1 MSSVA
6 PLRPGPADPDAA
18 ARIRERILDAATEC
32 LIAEGLGARLH
43 AMIAERAGISRPTVY
58 KYVGDQ
64 PAIVAAVLDR
74 ELDRFF
80 EATLPALRSSE
91 DLEADLVNAVVF
103 IVEYARE
110 HPLLQKGL
118 REHPELI
125 LPALTIRSGAT
136 VERVVSLFDEQLG
149 RALTRAASTESTELS
164 PRQVAEWLFR
174 IVVSLVTTPTAGLD
188 RDGTRRYVDSLVRL
202 MGLAAT
208 GGSDRPAEG

>member
-18 ARIRERILDAATEC
+18 TRIRDRILDAATEC

-43 AMIAERAGISRPTVY
+43 AMIAERAGVSRPTVY

-64 PAIVAAVLDR
+64 AAIVAAVLDR

-103 IVEYARE
+103 IVDYARE

-118 REHPELI
+118 REHPEVI
-125 LPALTIRSGAT
+125 LPALTIQSAAT
-136 VERVVSLFDEQLG
+136 VERVVALFDDQLG
-149 RALTRAASTESTELS
+149 RALTRAASTDLS

-188 RDGTRRYVDSLVRL
+188 RDGTRTYVDSLVRL

-208 GGSDRPAEG
+208 GGSNRPVEG